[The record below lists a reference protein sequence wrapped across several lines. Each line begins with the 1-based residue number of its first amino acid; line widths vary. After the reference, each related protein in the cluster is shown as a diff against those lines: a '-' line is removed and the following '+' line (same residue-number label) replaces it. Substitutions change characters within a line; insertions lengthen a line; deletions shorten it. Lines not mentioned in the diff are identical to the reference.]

1 MNKTDIIKLWKQVGW
16 SSCRDY
22 HHTLNDVQQA
32 EDISN
37 IIGDNLHPSNINIK
51 EFWKAAEEVFLTDP
65 VANSTERNSSL
76 SRQQANYH
84 NHLIPLFLGLYGGV
98 EFAVFNSTHKFG
110 AASIAEIGCG
120 YGSFY
125 EHYIKDH
132 KDIHLYTGFD
142 IIKRTQN
149 VIEIE
154 GEDGTFS
161 KAQIK
166 TYKDT
171 FSIFYSCNV
180 FQHLTEMQITKYL
193 TQVHEMLPHGG
204 FFVFSYV
211 VPPEKGYTYH
221 YGQKIEIMK
230 TEQLEQVITEMGYKI
245 WFNYKQNENSSFDK
259 LIPTG
264 IVIEKL

>member
-1 MNKTDIIKLWKQVGW
+1 MTEDDIISLWKKVGW
-16 SSCRDY
+16 TSSKEY
-22 HHTLNDVQQA
+22 HNYLVLGEDHSESVIGSLLNPDK
-32 EDISN
+32 
-37 IIGDNLHPSNINIK
+37 INVK
-51 EFWKAAEEVFLTDP
+51 TFWKATDKWFLTDT
-65 VANSTERNSSL
+65 VANSNDNLGTVYSQEE
-76 SRQQANYH
+76 ANYR

-98 EFAVFNSTHKFG
+98 EFAIFNSKRKFG

-132 KDIHLYTGFD
+132 KDVHLYAGFD

-154 GEDGTFS
+154 EEDGTFS
-161 KAQIK
+161 EAQIK
-166 TYKDT
+166 TYKDN
-171 FSIFYSCNV
+171 FNIFYSCNV
-180 FQHLTEMQITKYL
+180 FQHLTETQITKYL
-193 TQVHEMLPHGG
+193 NQVYEMLPQGG

-211 VPPEKGYTYH
+211 QPPAKGYTYH
-221 YGQKIEIMK
+221 YGQKIEIIK
-230 TEQLEQVITEMGYKI
+230 TEHLEQIILEMGYKI
-245 WFNYKQNENSSFDK
+245 WFNYKQNENSAFDK